1 MGSLTEGM
9 SQRFEISWVTYA
21 TQRPEYTN
29 QSNYL
34 YLEQYSTPPNWHAVI
49 NGASVARNRIA
60 TPSAT
65 FNQVNLAAFSNWH
78 TSNSCNLFTANISN
92 AYLYVFDGGS
102 NSINDGGNDMYD
114 VGNYISFSTV
124 RGATNV
130 LNTQSNGYGTL
141 CNVVASNYGFF
152 ISQCNVWPQISL
164 AYTTSGTIQWRISGG
179 IGTDNQPTSSNSN
192 VSGTY
197 TTSNQGRY
205 GSFWA
210 NQVYNGGSSDPSIVM
225 TWFTILQPDVNSE
238 ITSCNDNRYN
248 VNPPIDP
255 MNQNFTVTG
264 SNYLFGC
271 FLLSSRNTS
280 IPRGELIPTVQIQN
294 FLSNYVTNA
303 NIIIT

>member
-34 YLEQYSTPPNWHAVI
+34 YLERYTTPPNWHAVI
-49 NGASVARNRIA
+49 NGAIVARNTTIV
-60 TPSAT
+60 PGT
-65 FNQVNLAAFSNWH
+65 FNQVDLAAFSNWH
-78 TSNSCNLFTANISN
+78 TSNSSNLFTNNISN
-92 AYLYVFDGGS
+92 RYLYTFDGGL
-102 NSINDGGNDMYD
+102 NFINDGGNDMYD
-114 VGNYISFSTV
+114 NGNYISFSTV

-130 LNTQSNGYGTL
+130 LNTQSNNYGTI
-141 CNVVASNYGFF
+141 CNVVASNYGFY

-164 AYTTSGTIQWRISGG
+164 AYTTSGTIQWRISGDV
-179 IGTDNQPTSSNSN
+179 GTDGGGSNSN
-192 VSGTY
+192 VSGIY
-197 TTSNQGRY
+197 TTNNQGRN

-210 NQVYNGGSSDPSIVM
+210 NQNYGSSDPSIVM
-225 TWFTILQPDVNSE
+225 TWFTILQPDVNSV
-238 ITSCNDNRYN
+238 ITSCNDNRQSTGPPPN
-248 VNPPIDP
+248 V

-271 FLLSSRNTS
+271 FLLSSRTTS
-280 IPRGELIPTVQIQN
+280 ISRGELIPADQIQN

>member
-9 SQRFEISWVTYA
+9 SQRFELSWVTYA

-34 YLEQYSTPPNWHAVI
+34 YLERYTTSPNWHAVI
-49 NGASVARNRIA
+49 NGAIVARNRI
-60 TPSAT
+60 TVPGT
-65 FNQVNLAAFSNWH
+65 FNQVDLAAFSNWH
-78 TSNSCNLFTANISN
+78 TSNSSNLFTNNISN
-92 AYLYVFDGGS
+92 RYLYTFDGGL
-102 NSINDGGNDMYD
+102 NFINDGGNDMYD
-114 VGNYISFSTV
+114 NGNYISFSTV
-124 RGATNV
+124 RGSTNL
-130 LNTQSNGYGTL
+130 LNRQSNNYGTI
-141 CNVVASNYGFF
+141 CNVVASNYGFY

-164 AYTTSGTIQWRISGG
+164 AYTTSGTIQWRISGDV
-179 IGTDNQPTSSNSN
+179 GTDGGGSNSN

-197 TTSNQGRY
+197 TTNNQGRN

-210 NQVYNGGSSDPSIVM
+210 NQNYGSSDPSIVM
-225 TWFTILQPDVNSE
+225 TWFTILQPDVNSV
-238 ITSCNDNRYN
+238 ITSCNDNRQSTGPPPN
-248 VNPPIDP
+248 V

-271 FLLSSRNTS
+271 FLLSSRTTS
-280 IPRGELIPTVQIQN
+280 IARGELIPADQIQN